1 MNIAVSVSN
10 ASALLHHRRTVG
22 EGPTMLEDAK
32 TGLCSPQL
40 PLCAHPLSYP
50 IGAIPVVRCAADLI
64 RVTPISHTSNGPDSN
79 PHSAMPPLASCQ
91 TARGFLPRGLSD
103 AYRRPL

>member
-1 MNIAVSVSN
+1 MSIAVSVSN
-10 ASALLHHRRTVG
+10 ASALLHHRLAIG
-22 EGPTMLEDAK
+22 DGQTMLEDAK
-32 TGLCSPQL
+32 TGLCSPEL
-40 PLCAHPLSYP
+40 PLCAHPLSCP

-64 RVTPISHTSNGPDSN
+64 RAAPITHTSNGPDSN
-79 PHSAMPPLASCQ
+79 PHSAMTPLASCQ